1 MALTPRTLSLSLVLD
16 SWFWVIII
24 TFLFSP
30 WWLVSSSDCMLGIA
44 FTVLYPWFQ
53 LQLTLVLFH
62 IPVKSALLCIY
73 FHAPRLVT
81 SKCRYFYNCRTLR
94 PPAFFP
100 LFSHALLS
108 LWYISLCPLQLIKHM
123 RPVDSSTELENCF
136 IMVSRQSY
144 SYVLNTFPWFSSAS

>member
-1 MALTPRTLSLSLVLD
+1 MGQSYYLFNMVPSLSLSLVLEP
-16 SWFWVIII
+16 WFWVIIT

-30 WWLVSSSDCMLGIA
+30 WWLVSSSDWMLGIA
-44 FTVLYPWFQ
+44 STVLYPRFQ

-73 FHAPRLVT
+73 FYTPHLVT
-81 SKCRYFYNCRTLR
+81 SKCSYFYNSRTLR

-108 LWYISLCPLQLIKHM
+108 LLYIALCPLQLIKHM
-123 RPVDSSTELENCF
+123 RPVDSSTELEDCF
-136 IMVSRQSY
+136 IMVQAE
-144 SYVLNTFPWFSSAS
+144 L